1 MNLIFQPH
9 CCCCFL
15 LVLFLW
21 PPFWAEKPSAF
32 PKSLATLMNSS
43 ITWTWSLTS
52 RLGATDRQ
60 GGSKLRVF
68 VTSSPAPRLP
78 PGYAQDQP
86 ARTGCL
92 ECECVHTARVRRCTY
107 WSKRGAISLDII
119 IITRTKVS
127 RLFFHE
133 YFSCKQSRLVT
144 KGVELSKSHNLISAR
159 KG

>member
-1 MNLIFQPH
+1 MGYLAGEQSLLSRAHAIFPDVSNFQPH

-32 PKSLATLMNSS
+32 PKSLSTLLISS

-78 PGYAQDQP
+78 PGCPQVTHRPSLPEQVPWNVTACTMHACAG
-86 ARTGCL
+86 ARIG
-92 ECECVHTARVRRCTY
+92 V
-107 WSKRGAISLDII
+107 
-119 IITRTKVS
+119 
-127 RLFFHE
+127 
-133 YFSCKQSRLVT
+133 
-144 KGVELSKSHNLISAR
+144 KGEPFPSTSS
-159 KG
+159 

>member
-1 MNLIFQPH
+1 MYLMFQPH

-21 PPFWAEKPSAF
+21 PPFQAEKPLTL
-32 PKSLATLMNSS
+32 PKSLGLLLNYS
-43 ITWTWSLTS
+43 ITWTWSLTN

-78 PGYAQDQP
+78 SGYAEDQP

-92 ECECVHTARVRRCTY
+92 ECECVHTASVRRCTY
-107 WSKRGAISLDII
+107 WCKRRAISLDII
-119 IITRTKVS
+119 MIMRTKVS

-144 KGVELSKSHNLISAR
+144 KAVQLSKSHNLISAK